1 MTDVKRAFGQAVRAF
16 RLKKGLSQEELAAA
30 AGLDRTYISGLERG
44 VRNPALTTQEKV
56 AKALGTTLRALMLA
70 AEEHR

>member
-1 MTDVKRAFGQAVRAF
+1 MTDVKRAFGQAVRAL
-16 RLKKGLSQEELAAA
+16 RLKKGLSQEELAAR

-56 AKALGTTLRALMLA
+56 AKALGTTLRSLVGA
-70 AEEHR
+70 AEEPR